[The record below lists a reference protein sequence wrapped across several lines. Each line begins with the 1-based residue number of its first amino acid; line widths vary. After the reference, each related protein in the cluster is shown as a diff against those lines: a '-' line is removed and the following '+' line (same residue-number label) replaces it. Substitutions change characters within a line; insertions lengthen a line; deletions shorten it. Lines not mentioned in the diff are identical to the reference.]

1 MGPQQS
7 GPGTPQA
14 DAITTLSLSL
24 SVDAF
29 FLPICTI
36 SITPQQGVATL
47 FTTKNGG
54 RVERLQSSN
63 LGHGVADYTMDN
75 PAASPRVVTGGNEF

>member
-7 GPGTPQA
+7 GPGAPQA
-14 DAITTLSLSL
+14 DAVTTLSLS
-24 SVDAF
+24 VYAF

-47 FTTKNGG
+47 FTTENGG

-63 LGHGVADYTMDN
+63 FGHGVADYTMDN

>member
-1 MGPQQS
+1 MGPQQP
-7 GPGTPQA
+7 GPGAPQA
-14 DAITTLSLSL
+14 DAVTTLTLSLSL
-24 SVDAF
+24 SF

-47 FTTKNGG
+47 FTTENGG

-63 LGHGVADYTMDN
+63 FGHGVADYTMDN
-75 PAASPRVVTGGNEF
+75 PAASPRVVTAGNEF

>member
-1 MGPQQS
+1 MGPQQP
-7 GPGTPQA
+7 GPGAPHAVT
-14 DAITTLSLSL
+14 TLTLSLSL
-24 SVDAF
+24 SLSF

-47 FTTKNGG
+47 FTTKNRG

-63 LGHGVADYTMDN
+63 FGHGVADYTMDN